1 MLVIF
6 VAIRMK
12 YLLVI
17 VFSFFVMIMNMQNGL
32 HLVIYEVAK
41 PIIIKKYC
49 ENKDKPE
56 LKCNGKCHMKKVLAE
71 ETKTN
76 SNNPADIP
84 PPPQIKFNILTYFI
98 STIDAIDFS
107 LSDYQLI
114 TFFDEINF
122 HPNDTSSTIFR
133 PPIV

>member
-1 MLVIF
+1 
-6 VAIRMK
+6 MK

-41 PIIIKKYC
+41 PVIIKKYC

-71 ETKTN
+71 ETKTD
-76 SNNPADIP
+76 SKNPVNI
-84 PPPQIKFNILTYFI
+84 PPPQIKFNILTYFV
-98 STIDAIDFS
+98 STINAIDFS

-114 TFFDEINF
+114 TYFDEIHF
-122 HPNDTSSTIFR
+122 HLHETSSAIFR